1 MIVQFFSY
9 GDGLS
14 KGPLDYL
21 LGKDRAREH
30 ARILSGSEAE
40 IAGLIDTSP
49 YHRKYTSGCLSFYES
64 DLSDEAKSKVMADFE
79 KCLFP
84 GLDQGQ
90 YRVLWIEHRDK
101 VNDATGQQRLEL
113 NFLIPNVEVFSG
125 KSLQPFYHKADM
137 SRVDLFKKV
146 TNYENHFYDPDD
158 PINRQPTTI
167 QKNLPKAVK
176 EIKATVNRLAETAV
190 EQGDIYDRESLKK
203 WLIGMGFE
211 ITNEKPN
218 SLSIKNPYGDDDS
231 RPIRLTGAIYEQDY
245 RVRAEGTSLS
255 SEASSRYREE
265 SRGRYEADLQRYQ
278 DHLAK
283 KAEYHQRKYRTG
295 GSEPEGA
302 GQPSYGRDHDP
313 NLGKQG
319 LLETAAERSHSRDLR
334 ADQDLQRAATERAY
348 AGTERAYAG
357 TERVSHSTQEAG
369 RELTSE
375 LERVELLARRAS
387 TGSEFEKSPF
397 QIDLSPDFSSLYFSY
412 MQHRRR
418 VLPKKPKR
426 SHSPNEQPGGRAEAE
441 RREFEAIE
449 LRQQGL
455 RTDRSESLD
464 LRGQLPSDTGE
475 ITGEQHLA
483 NGVIED
489 HRRATAAA
497 EAATAAAR
505 EATAAA
511 EAATASAVQRLAD
524 FRDADRHNQSAAEAN
539 NLLGEE
545 KQGNGADRQT
555 LSRDCEEALR
565 TNRLRAF
572 FRGFTDRVK
581 GAFKD
586 VIDEV
591 SQLFRPEK
599 GGERLDTHYVA
610 EPSASRAREANQATN
625 REDHQENGLSRAIS
639 RQVSGFNTGSIFKAL
654 DVIDRRKE
662 LELRQRAERSS
673 RLDFD
678 M

>member
-9 GDGLS
+9 GDGFS

-40 IAGLIDTSP
+40 IAGLIDSSP
-49 YHRKYTSGCLSFYES
+49 YSRKYTSGCLSFYES
-64 DLSDEAKSKVMADFE
+64 DLSDEAKSKIMADFE

-101 VNDATGQQRLEL
+101 VTEETGQQRLEL

-146 TNYENHFYDPDD
+146 TNYEYEFYDPDD

-203 WLIGMGFE
+203 WLIAMGFE

-245 RVRAEGTSLS
+245 RLRAEGASPA
-255 SEASSRYREE
+255 SEASARYREE
-265 SRGRYEADLQRYQ
+265 SRRRYEADLQRYQ

-283 KAEYHQRKYRTG
+283 KAEYHQRKYRAG
-295 GSEPEGA
+295 RRELEGA

-375 LERVELLARRAS
+375 LERVHPLERRNSKAIQFKNGPYFIEYS
-387 TGSEFEKSPF
+387 
-397 QIDLSPDFSSLYFSY
+397 LDFSSTYRLY
-412 MQHRRR
+412 QHHFDDIRRDEQVQR
-418 VLPKKPKR
+418 DPSKR
-426 SHSPNEQPGGRAEAE
+426 GAFTADRASHRGKNLGIQEVAE
-441 RREFEAIE
+441 RH
-449 LRQQGL
+449 LRDQKQQG
-455 RTDRSESLD
+455 E
-464 LRGQLPSDTGE
+464 E
-475 ITGEQHLA
+475 INDVG
-483 NGVIED
+483 I
-489 HRRATAAA
+489 AAIRDYR
-497 EAATAAAR
+497 AATAAAQR
-505 EATAAA
+505 ATEAARASLAAVAGAAESLESASASYRRARSIHSDLESETQRGWADSETVSADRAAA
-511 EAATASAVQRLAD
+511 IRAD
-524 FRDADRHNQSAAEAN
+524 H
-539 NLLGEE
+539 
-545 KQGNGADRQT
+545 
-555 LSRDCEEALR
+555 
-565 TNRLRAF
+565 LRAF
-572 FRGFTDRVK
+572 FK
-581 GAFKD
+581 GLTAAVSKRFKSAF
-586 VIDEV
+586 DEV
-591 SQLFRPEK
+591 ASVFGLAGADKSLSARAS
-599 GGERLDTHYVA
+599 A
-610 EPSASRAREANQATN
+610 EADASRAREADPSFSAEAGSET
-625 REDHQENGLSRAIS
+625 RLSTTVS
-639 RQVSGFNTGSIFKAL
+639 RTIRGFNTGSIFKAL
-654 DVIDRRKE
+654 DELDRRRE
-662 LELRQRAERSS
+662 LQLEQQRRNEMDSGYDGPS
-673 RLDFD
+673 F
-678 M
+678 

>member
-1 MIVQFFSY
+1 MIVQFFPY
-9 GDGLS
+9 GDGFS

-101 VNDATGQQRLEL
+101 VNEATGQQRLEL
-113 NFLIPNVEVFSG
+113 NFLIPNIEVFSG

-146 TNYENHFYDPDD
+146 TNYGYGFYDPDD

-167 QKNLPKAVK
+167 QKNLPQTVK
-176 EIKATVNRLAETAV
+176 EFKATVNRLAETAV
-190 EQGDIYDRESLKK
+190 KDGDIYDRESMKK

-211 ITNEKPN
+211 ITKEKPK
-218 SLSIKNPYGDDDS
+218 SISIKNPYGDDDS

-245 RVRAEGTSLS
+245 RLRAEGASPA
-255 SEASSRYREE
+255 SEASARYREE
-265 SRGRYEADLQRYQ
+265 SRRRYEADLQRYQ

-283 KAEYHQRKYRTG
+283 KAEYHQRKYRAG
-295 GSEPEGA
+295 RRELEGA

-375 LERVELLARRAS
+375 LERVHPLERRNSKAIQFKNGPYFIEYS
-387 TGSEFEKSPF
+387 
-397 QIDLSPDFSSLYFSY
+397 LDFSSTYRLY
-412 MQHRRR
+412 QHHFDDIRRDEQVQR
-418 VLPKKPKR
+418 DSSKR
-426 SHSPNEQPGGRAEAE
+426 GAFTADRASHRGKNLGIQEVAE
-441 RREFEAIE
+441 RH
-449 LRQQGL
+449 LRDQKQQG
-455 RTDRSESLD
+455 E
-464 LRGQLPSDTGE
+464 E
-475 ITGEQHLA
+475 INDVG
-483 NGVIED
+483 I
-489 HRRATAAA
+489 AAIRDYR
-497 EAATAAAR
+497 AATAAAQR
-505 EATAAA
+505 ATEAARASLAAVAGAAESLESASASYRRARSIHSDLESETQRGWADSETVSADRAAA
-511 EAATASAVQRLAD
+511 IRADYLTAFFTRFADAVSKRFKSACDEVASVFGLAGADKSLSARASAEAD
-524 FRDADRHNQSAAEAN
+524 
-539 NLLGEE
+539 
-545 KQGNGADRQT
+545 
-555 LSRDCEEALR
+555 
-565 TNRLRAF
+565 
-572 FRGFTDRVK
+572 
-581 GAFKD
+581 
-586 VIDEV
+586 
-591 SQLFRPEK
+591 
-599 GGERLDTHYVA
+599 
-610 EPSASRAREANQATN
+610 ASRAREADPSFSAEAGSET
-625 REDHQENGLSRAIS
+625 RLSTTVS
-639 RQVSGFNTGSIFKAL
+639 RTIRGFNTGSIFKAL
-654 DVIDRRKE
+654 DVLDRRRE
-662 LELRQRAERSS
+662 LQRAQERERRKDYDSPS
-673 RLDFD
+673 PF
-678 M
+678 

>member
-1 MIVQFFSY
+1 VIVQFFSY
-9 GDGLS
+9 GDGFS

-40 IAGLIDTSP
+40 IAGLIDSSP
-49 YHRKYTSGCLSFYES
+49 YSRKYTSGCLSFYES
-64 DLSDEAKSKVMADFE
+64 DLSDEAKSKIMADFE

-101 VNDATGQQRLEL
+101 VTEETGQQRLEL

-146 TNYENHFYDPDD
+146 TNYEYEFYDPDD

-203 WLIGMGFE
+203 WLIAMGFE

-265 SRGRYEADLQRYQ
+265 SRRRYEADLQRYQ

-283 KAEYHQRKYRTG
+283 KAEYHQRKYRAG
-295 GSEPEGA
+295 RRELEGA

-348 AGTERAYAG
+348 AGTER
-357 TERVSHSTQEAG
+357 VSHSTQEAG

-375 LERVELLARRAS
+375 LERVHPLERRNSKAIQFKNGPYFIEYS
-387 TGSEFEKSPF
+387 
-397 QIDLSPDFSSLYFSY
+397 LDFSSTYRLY
-412 MQHRRR
+412 QHHFDDIRRDEQVQR
-418 VLPKKPKR
+418 DPSKR
-426 SHSPNEQPGGRAEAE
+426 GAFTADRASHRGKNLGIQEVAE
-441 RREFEAIE
+441 RH
-449 LRQQGL
+449 LRDQKQQG
-455 RTDRSESLD
+455 E
-464 LRGQLPSDTGE
+464 E
-475 ITGEQHLA
+475 INDVG
-483 NGVIED
+483 I
-489 HRRATAAA
+489 AAIRDYR
-497 EAATAAAR
+497 AATAAAQR
-505 EATAAA
+505 ATEAARASLAAVAGAAESLESASASYRRARSIHSDLESETQRGWADSETVSADRAAA
-511 EAATASAVQRLAD
+511 IRAD
-524 FRDADRHNQSAAEAN
+524 H
-539 NLLGEE
+539 
-545 KQGNGADRQT
+545 
-555 LSRDCEEALR
+555 
-565 TNRLRAF
+565 LRAF
-572 FRGFTDRVK
+572 FK
-581 GAFKD
+581 GLTAAVSKRFKSAF
-586 VIDEV
+586 DEV
-591 SQLFRPEK
+591 ASVFGLAGADKSLSARAS
-599 GGERLDTHYVA
+599 A
-610 EPSASRAREANQATN
+610 EADASRAREADPSFSAEAGSET
-625 REDHQENGLSRAIS
+625 RLSTTVS
-639 RQVSGFNTGSIFKAL
+639 RTIRGFNTGSIFKAL
-654 DVIDRRKE
+654 DELDRRRE
-662 LELRQRAERSS
+662 LQLEQQRRNEMDSGYDGPS
-673 RLDFD
+673 F
-678 M
+678 

>member
-1 MIVQFFSY
+1 VIVQFFTY

-40 IAGLIDTSP
+40 IAGLIDSSP
-49 YHRKYTSGCLSFYES
+49 YSRKYTSGCLSFYES
-64 DLSDEAKSKVMADFE
+64 DLSDEAKSKIMADFE

-101 VNDATGQQRLEL
+101 VNEETGQQRLEL
-113 NFLIPNVEVFSG
+113 NFLIPNIEISTG

-146 TNYENHFYDPDD
+146 TNYEHKFYDPDD
-158 PINRQPTTI
+158 PINQQPTTI

-190 EQGDIYDRESLKK
+190 EQGDIYDRESMKK

-211 ITNEKPN
+211 ITKEKPN

-265 SRGRYEADLQRYQ
+265 SRRRYEADLQRYQ

-283 KAEYHQRKYRTG
+283 KAEYHQRKYRAG
-295 GSEPEGA
+295 CSELEGA

-375 LERVELLARRAS
+375 LERVHPLERRNSKAIQFKNGPYFIEYS
-387 TGSEFEKSPF
+387 
-397 QIDLSPDFSSLYFSY
+397 LDFSSTYRLY
-412 MQHRRR
+412 QHHFDDIRRDEQVQR
-418 VLPKKPKR
+418 DPSKR
-426 SHSPNEQPGGRAEAE
+426 GAFTADRASHRGKNLGIQEVAE
-441 RREFEAIE
+441 RH
-449 LRQQGL
+449 LRDQKQQG
-455 RTDRSESLD
+455 E
-464 LRGQLPSDTGE
+464 E
-475 ITGEQHLA
+475 INDVG
-483 NGVIED
+483 I
-489 HRRATAAA
+489 AAIRDYR
-497 EAATAAAR
+497 AATAAAQR
-505 EATAAA
+505 ATEAARASLAAVAGAAESLESASASYRRARSIHSDLESETQRGWADSETVSADRAAA
-511 EAATASAVQRLAD
+511 IRAD
-524 FRDADRHNQSAAEAN
+524 H
-539 NLLGEE
+539 
-545 KQGNGADRQT
+545 
-555 LSRDCEEALR
+555 
-565 TNRLRAF
+565 LRAF
-572 FRGFTDRVK
+572 FK
-581 GAFKD
+581 GLTAAVSKRFKSAC
-586 VIDEV
+586 DEV
-591 SQLFRPEK
+591 ASVFGLAGADKSLSARAS
-599 GGERLDTHYVA
+599 A
-610 EPSASRAREANQATN
+610 EADASRAREADPSFSAEAGSETGLGLQ
-625 REDHQENGLSRAIS
+625 LSRAFK
-639 RQVSGFNTGSIFKAL
+639 GFSSEPIRKAAVVL
-654 DVIDRRKE
+654 AQRKE
-662 LELRQRAERSS
+662 AAKVKARDNDGPSLGW
-673 RLDFD
+673 
-678 M
+678 

>member
-9 GDGLS
+9 GDGFS

-40 IAGLIDTSP
+40 IAGLIDSSP
-49 YHRKYTSGCLSFYES
+49 YSRKYTSGCLSFYES
-64 DLSDEAKSKVMADFE
+64 DLSDEAKSKIMADFE

-101 VNDATGQQRLEL
+101 VTEETGQQRLEL

-146 TNYENHFYDPDD
+146 TNYEYEFYDPDD

-203 WLIGMGFE
+203 WLIAMGFE

-265 SRGRYEADLQRYQ
+265 SRRRYEADLQRYQ

-283 KAEYHQRKYRTG
+283 KAEYHQRKYRAG
-295 GSEPEGA
+295 RRELEGA

-375 LERVELLARRAS
+375 LERVHPLERRNSKAIQFKNGPYFIEYS
-387 TGSEFEKSPF
+387 
-397 QIDLSPDFSSLYFSY
+397 LDFSSTYRLY
-412 MQHRRR
+412 QHHFDDIRRDEQVQR
-418 VLPKKPKR
+418 DPSKR
-426 SHSPNEQPGGRAEAE
+426 GAFTADRASHRGKNLGIQEVAE
-441 RREFEAIE
+441 RH
-449 LRQQGL
+449 LRDQKQQG
-455 RTDRSESLD
+455 E
-464 LRGQLPSDTGE
+464 E
-475 ITGEQHLA
+475 INDVG
-483 NGVIED
+483 I
-489 HRRATAAA
+489 AAIRDYR
-497 EAATAAAR
+497 AATAAAQR
-505 EATAAA
+505 ATEAARASLAAVAGAAESLESASASYRRARSIHSDLENETQRGWADSETVSADRAAA
-511 EAATASAVQRLAD
+511 IRAD
-524 FRDADRHNQSAAEAN
+524 H
-539 NLLGEE
+539 
-545 KQGNGADRQT
+545 
-555 LSRDCEEALR
+555 
-565 TNRLRAF
+565 LRAF
-572 FRGFTDRVK
+572 FK
-581 GAFKD
+581 GLTAAVSKRFKSAF
-586 VIDEV
+586 DEV
-591 SQLFRPEK
+591 ASVFGLAGADKSLSARAS
-599 GGERLDTHYVA
+599 A
-610 EPSASRAREANQATN
+610 EADASRAREADPSFSAEAGSET
-625 REDHQENGLSRAIS
+625 RLSTTVS
-639 RQVSGFNTGSIFKAL
+639 RTIRGFNTGSIFKAL
-654 DVIDRRKE
+654 DELDRRRE
-662 LELRQRAERSS
+662 LQLEQQRRNEMDSGYDGPS
-673 RLDFD
+673 F
-678 M
+678 

>member
-9 GDGLS
+9 GDGFS

-40 IAGLIDTSP
+40 IAGLIDSSP
-49 YHRKYTSGCLSFYES
+49 YSRKYTSGCLSFYES
-64 DLSDEAKSKVMADFE
+64 DLSDEAKSKIMADFE

-101 VNDATGQQRLEL
+101 VTEETGQQRLEL

-146 TNYENHFYDPDD
+146 TNYEYEFYDPDD

-203 WLIGMGFE
+203 WLIAMGFE

-265 SRGRYEADLQRYQ
+265 SRRRYEADLQRYQ

-283 KAEYHQRKYRTG
+283 KAEYHQRKYRAG
-295 GSEPEGA
+295 RRELEGA

-375 LERVELLARRAS
+375 LERVHPLERRNSKAIQFKNGPYFIEYS
-387 TGSEFEKSPF
+387 
-397 QIDLSPDFSSLYFSY
+397 LDFSSTYRLY
-412 MQHRRR
+412 QHHFDDIRRDEQVQR
-418 VLPKKPKR
+418 DPSQR
-426 SHSPNEQPGGRAEAE
+426 SAFTADRASHRGKNLGIQEVAE
-441 RREFEAIE
+441 RH
-449 LRQQGL
+449 LRDQKQQG
-455 RTDRSESLD
+455 E
-464 LRGQLPSDTGE
+464 E
-475 ITGEQHLA
+475 INDVG
-483 NGVIED
+483 I
-489 HRRATAAA
+489 AAIRDYR
-497 EAATAAAR
+497 AATAAAQR
-505 EATAAA
+505 ATEAARASLAAVAGAAESLESASASYRRARSIHSDLESETQRGWADSETVSADRAAA
-511 EAATASAVQRLAD
+511 IRAD
-524 FRDADRHNQSAAEAN
+524 H
-539 NLLGEE
+539 
-545 KQGNGADRQT
+545 
-555 LSRDCEEALR
+555 
-565 TNRLRAF
+565 LRAF
-572 FRGFTDRVK
+572 FK
-581 GAFKD
+581 GLTAAVSKRFKSAF
-586 VIDEV
+586 DEV
-591 SQLFRPEK
+591 ASVFGLAGADKSLSARAS
-599 GGERLDTHYVA
+599 A
-610 EPSASRAREANQATN
+610 EADASRAREADPSFSAEAGSET
-625 REDHQENGLSRAIS
+625 RLSTTVS
-639 RQVSGFNTGSIFKAL
+639 RTIRGFNTGSIFKAL
-654 DVIDRRKE
+654 DELDRRRE
-662 LELRQRAERSS
+662 LQLEQQRRNEMDSGYDGPS
-673 RLDFD
+673 F
-678 M
+678 

>member
-9 GDGLS
+9 GDGFS

-101 VNDATGQQRLEL
+101 VNEATGQQRLEL

-146 TNYENHFYDPDD
+146 TNYEYEFYDPDD

-203 WLIGMGFE
+203 WLIAMGFE

-265 SRGRYEADLQRYQ
+265 SRRRYEADLQRYQ

-283 KAEYHQRKYRTG
+283 KAEYHQRKYRAG
-295 GSEPEGA
+295 RRELEGA

-375 LERVELLARRAS
+375 LERVHPLERRNSKAIQFKNGPYFIEYS
-387 TGSEFEKSPF
+387 
-397 QIDLSPDFSSLYFSY
+397 LDFSSTYRLY
-412 MQHRRR
+412 QHHFDDIRRDEQVQR
-418 VLPKKPKR
+418 DPSKR
-426 SHSPNEQPGGRAEAE
+426 GAFTADRASHRGKNLGIQEVAE
-441 RREFEAIE
+441 RH
-449 LRQQGL
+449 LRDQKQQG
-455 RTDRSESLD
+455 E
-464 LRGQLPSDTGE
+464 E
-475 ITGEQHLA
+475 INDVG
-483 NGVIED
+483 I
-489 HRRATAAA
+489 AAIRDYR
-497 EAATAAAR
+497 AATAAAQR
-505 EATAAA
+505 ATEAARASLAAVAGAAESLESASASYRRARSIHSDLESETQRGWADSETVSADRAAA
-511 EAATASAVQRLAD
+511 IRAD
-524 FRDADRHNQSAAEAN
+524 H
-539 NLLGEE
+539 
-545 KQGNGADRQT
+545 
-555 LSRDCEEALR
+555 
-565 TNRLRAF
+565 LRAF
-572 FRGFTDRVK
+572 FK
-581 GAFKD
+581 GLTAAVSKRFKSAF
-586 VIDEV
+586 DEV
-591 SQLFRPEK
+591 ASVFGLAGADKSLSARAS
-599 GGERLDTHYVA
+599 A
-610 EPSASRAREANQATN
+610 EADASRAREADPSFSAEAGSET
-625 REDHQENGLSRAIS
+625 RLSTTVS
-639 RQVSGFNTGSIFKAL
+639 RTIRGFNTGSIFKAL
-654 DVIDRRKE
+654 DELDRRRE
-662 LELRQRAERSS
+662 LQLEQQRRNEMDSGYDGPS
-673 RLDFD
+673 F
-678 M
+678 

>member
-1 MIVQFFSY
+1 MIVQFFPY

-101 VNDATGQQRLEL
+101 VNEATGQQRLEL
-113 NFLIPNVEVFSG
+113 NFLIPNIEVFSG

-158 PINRQPTTI
+158 PINQQPTTI
-167 QKNLPKAVK
+167 QKNLPQTVK
-176 EIKATVNRLAETAV
+176 EFKATVNRLAETAV
-190 EQGDIYDRESLKK
+190 KDGDIYDRESMKK
-203 WLIGMGFE
+203 WLIAMGFE
-211 ITNEKPN
+211 ITKEKPK
-218 SLSIKNPYGDDDS
+218 SISIKDPNGDERS

-245 RVRAEGTSLS
+245 RLRAEGASPA
-255 SEASSRYREE
+255 SEASARYREE
-265 SRGRYEADLQRYQ
+265 SRRRYEADLQRYQ

-283 KAEYHQRKYRTG
+283 KAEYHQRKYRAG
-295 GSEPEGA
+295 RRELEGA

-375 LERVELLARRAS
+375 LERVHPLERRNSKAIQFKNGPYFIEYS
-387 TGSEFEKSPF
+387 
-397 QIDLSPDFSSLYFSY
+397 LDFSSTYRLY
-412 MQHRRR
+412 QHHFDDIRRDEQVQR
-418 VLPKKPKR
+418 DPSKR
-426 SHSPNEQPGGRAEAE
+426 GAFTADRASHRGKNLGIQEVAE
-441 RREFEAIE
+441 RH
-449 LRQQGL
+449 LRDQKQQG
-455 RTDRSESLD
+455 E
-464 LRGQLPSDTGE
+464 E
-475 ITGEQHLA
+475 INDVG
-483 NGVIED
+483 I
-489 HRRATAAA
+489 AAIRDYR
-497 EAATAAAR
+497 AATAAAQRATEAARASLAAHSGTEQNHRRIRELQQQTGEALQPVERERKRADQYHQETTESEVIRGFIARLGEQLKTAITEPFRAISDWVKSKERDQRTIANDDLYRNR
-505 EATAAA
+505 EADSTIDR
-511 EAATASAVQRLAD
+511 TASKETRL
-524 FRDADRHNQSAAEAN
+524 S
-539 NLLGEE
+539 
-545 KQGNGADRQT
+545 T
-555 LSRDCEEALR
+555 
-565 TNRLRAF
+565 T
-572 FRGFTDRVK
+572 V
-581 GAFKD
+581 
-586 VIDEV
+586 
-591 SQLFRPEK
+591 
-599 GGERLDTHYVA
+599 
-610 EPSASRAREANQATN
+610 
-625 REDHQENGLSRAIS
+625 SRAI
-639 RQVSGFNTGSIFKAL
+639 RGFDTSNIFTAL
-654 DVIDRRKE
+654 DELDRRRE
-662 LELRQRAERSS
+662 LQRAQERERRKDYDSPS
-673 RLDFD
+673 PF
-678 M
+678 